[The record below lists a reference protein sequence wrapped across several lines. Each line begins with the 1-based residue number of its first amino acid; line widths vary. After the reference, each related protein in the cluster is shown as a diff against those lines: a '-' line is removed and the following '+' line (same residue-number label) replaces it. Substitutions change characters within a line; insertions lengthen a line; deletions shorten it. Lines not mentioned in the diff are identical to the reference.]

1 MTKQIPTEHP
11 LRRAANEGLRCYQPT
26 FRGELLEIEA
36 EDAEVSLNNLIH
48 ILTAGAH
55 VTWVEVVESGHVY
68 VAFDSGESYL
78 ATGFAIQDSHSL
90 MTKCFAE
97 FMNEATGG
105 SDAEKWLASLLLAYG
120 PAHRG
125 GITLV
130 PGLTA
135 DMSLKII
142 SEH

>member
-1 MTKQIPTEHP
+1 MTRQIPLEHP
-11 LRRAANEGLRCYQPT
+11 LRKAASDGLRSYQPI
-26 FRGELLEIEA
+26 FQGELLQIEA

-48 ILTAGAH
+48 ILTTGAH

-105 SDAEKWLASLLLAYG
+105 TDAEKWLASLLLAYG
-120 PAHRG
+120 PKHRG

-130 PGLTA
+130 PGLNA
-135 DMSLKII
+135 DTTLRILSQ
-142 SEH
+142 S